1 MVAFLDFKLKITPLS
16 AQNRE
21 VYKSSTLYNNLKYVK
36 PLRNQVLKKNGHGIH
51 KNDSTTTKTTAKFS
65 IF

>member
-36 PLRNQVLKKNGHGIH
+36 PLRNQVLKNGHGIH